1 MLKTLLGNLGKYKRS
16 AILSP
21 IMTLCEVVIDV
32 LLPIVIS
39 FLIDR
44 GVSVGNMHNVLVYG
58 GLMLIM
64 AFVALFFGVMGARL
78 AADASTGLAANLRR
92 HMYEKIQTFA
102 FANIDR
108 FSTAGLVTRLTT
120 DVTNV
125 QNAFMMVIRI
135 MSRAPLMLVGSL
147 IACFMLNAKLS
158 LIFVVAIII
167 LFTMIMLIIRKAL
180 PIFRTVFDRY
190 DDLNTSVQENVT
202 AIRVVKSFVREE
214 YENQRFEY
222 AASYLRN
229 LSIKAEKIV
238 IMNMPVMM
246 IAIHFCMIALS
257 WFGARLIV
265 ADQFTTGQLTSMFS
279 YVMQILMNLM
289 MMSMIFVMVS
299 MSMASANRIAQ
310 VLDEEPDITDPEDPL
325 FEVPDGSIDF
335 ENVNFAYTSKNED
348 FSKTEGE
355 YVLRGIDL
363 HIRSGEVIGVI
374 GGTGSGKSSFVN
386 LISRLYDVNEG
397 AVKVGGHDVRE
408 YDLEALRNSVSVVLQ
423 KNVLFSGTI
432 LDNLRW
438 GKEDATEEECREAC
452 EIACADEFIQNFPDK
467 YETWIEQ
474 GGANVS
480 GGQRQR
486 LCIARA
492 LMKSP
497 KILIL
502 DDSTS
507 AVDTATDAKL
517 RAALTERVPGMTTLI
532 IAQRVA
538 SVMNADRII
547 VMDDGRVDAFDTHEA
562 LLETNEIYRDIYQTQ
577 TNGADF
583 DEPG

>member
-58 GLMLIM
+58 GLMLVM

-147 IACFMLNAKLS
+147 VACFMLNAKLS

-222 AASYLRN
+222 AAAYLRN

-474 GGANVS
+474 GGTNVS

>member
-1 MLKTLLGNLGKYKRS
+1 MLKTLLSNLGKYKRS
-16 AILSP
+16 TILSP

-32 LLPIVIS
+32 LLPMVIAK
-39 FLIDR
+39 LIDS

-58 GLMLIM
+58 GLMLVM

-92 HMYEKIQTFA
+92 TMYEKIQTFA

-125 QNAFMMVIRI
+125 QNAFMMVLRI
-135 MSRAPLMLVGSL
+135 MSRAPFMLIGSL
-147 IACFMLNAKLS
+147 VACFILNAKLS

-167 LFTMIMLIIRKAL
+167 LFSMIMLIIRKAL
-180 PIFRTVFDRY
+180 PVFRTVFDRY

-246 IAIHFCMIALS
+246 TAIYFCMISLS

-310 VLDEEPDITDPEDPL
+310 VLDEEPEIKDPEDPL
-325 FEVPDGSIDF
+325 FEIPDGSIDF
-335 ENVNFAYTSKNED
+335 DHVNFAYTSKNED
-348 FSKTEGE
+348 FAKTEGE
-355 YVLRGIDL
+355 YVLRDIDL

-397 AVKVGGHDVRE
+397 SVKVGGHDVRE
-408 YDLEALRNSVSVVLQ
+408 YDLEALRNDVSVVLQ

-438 GKEDATEEECREAC
+438 GNENATEEECREAC
-452 EIACADEFIQNFPDK
+452 EIACADEFIQQFPEK
-467 YETWIEQ
+467 YNTWIEQ
-474 GGANVS
+474 GGSNVS

-517 RAALTERVPGMTTLI
+517 RAALTERVPGMTTII

-547 VMDDGRVDAFDTHEA
+547 VMDNGKVDAFDTHEE
-562 LLETNEIYRDIYQTQ
+562 LLKTNEIYRDIYETQ

>member
-58 GLMLIM
+58 GLMLVM
-64 AFVALFFGVMGARL
+64 AFIALFFGVMGARL

-214 YENQRFEY
+214 YENQRFDY

-310 VLDEEPDITDPEDPL
+310 VLNEEPDITDPEDPL

-348 FSKTEGE
+348 FSKKEGE
-355 YVLRGIDL
+355 YVLRDIDL

>member
-147 IACFMLNAKLS
+147 VACFMLNAKLS

-167 LFTMIMLIIRKAL
+167 LFSMIMLIIRKAL

-214 YENQRFEY
+214 YENQRF
-222 AASYLRN
+222 
-229 LSIKAEKIV
+229 
-238 IMNMPVMM
+238 
-246 IAIHFCMIALS
+246 
-257 WFGARLIV
+257 
-265 ADQFTTGQLTSMFS
+265 
-279 YVMQILMNLM
+279 
-289 MMSMIFVMVS
+289 
-299 MSMASANRIAQ
+299 
-310 VLDEEPDITDPEDPL
+310 
-325 FEVPDGSIDF
+325 
-335 ENVNFAYTSKNED
+335 
-348 FSKTEGE
+348 
-355 YVLRGIDL
+355 
-363 HIRSGEVIGVI
+363 
-374 GGTGSGKSSFVN
+374 
-386 LISRLYDVNEG
+386 
-397 AVKVGGHDVRE
+397 
-408 YDLEALRNSVSVVLQ
+408 
-423 KNVLFSGTI
+423 
-432 LDNLRW
+432 
-438 GKEDATEEECREAC
+438 
-452 EIACADEFIQNFPDK
+452 
-467 YETWIEQ
+467 
-474 GGANVS
+474 
-480 GGQRQR
+480 
-486 LCIARA
+486 
-492 LMKSP
+492 
-497 KILIL
+497 
-502 DDSTS
+502 
-507 AVDTATDAKL
+507 
-517 RAALTERVPGMTTLI
+517 
-532 IAQRVA
+532 
-538 SVMNADRII
+538 
-547 VMDDGRVDAFDTHEA
+547 
-562 LLETNEIYRDIYQTQ
+562 
-577 TNGADF
+577 
-583 DEPG
+583 

>member
-58 GLMLIM
+58 SLMLVM

-92 HMYEKIQTFA
+92 TMYEKIQTFA

-438 GKEDATEEECREAC
+438 GKADATEEECREAC

>member
-58 GLMLIM
+58 GLMLVM

-222 AASYLRN
+222 AAAYLRN

-355 YVLRGIDL
+355 YVLRDIDL

-438 GKEDATEEECREAC
+438 GKADATEEECREAC

>member
-1 MLKTLLGNLGKYKRS
+1 MLKTLVGNLGKYKRS

-147 IACFMLNAKLS
+147 VACFMLNAKLS

-167 LFTMIMLIIRKAL
+167 LFSMIMLIIRKAL

-222 AASYLRN
+222 AAAYLRN

-289 MMSMIFVMVS
+289 MMSMTFVMVS

-438 GKEDATEEECREAC
+438 GKADATEEECREAC

>member
-58 GLMLIM
+58 GLMLVM
-64 AFVALFFGVMGARL
+64 AFIALFFGVMGARL

-214 YENQRFEY
+214 YENQRFDY

-348 FSKTEGE
+348 FSKKEGE
-355 YVLRGIDL
+355 YVLRDIDL

-438 GKEDATEEECREAC
+438 GKADATEEECREAC

>member
-1 MLKTLLGNLGKYKRS
+1 
-16 AILSP
+16 
-21 IMTLCEVVIDV
+21 
-32 LLPIVIS
+32 
-39 FLIDR
+39 
-44 GVSVGNMHNVLVYG
+44 
-58 GLMLIM
+58 
-64 AFVALFFGVMGARL
+64 MGARL

-348 FSKTEGE
+348 FSKKEGE

-438 GKEDATEEECREAC
+438 GKADATEEECREAC

-562 LLETNEIYRDIYQTQ
+562 LLETNEIYRDVYQTQ

>member
-58 GLMLIM
+58 GLMLVM
-64 AFVALFFGVMGARL
+64 AFIALFFGVMGARL

-214 YENQRFEY
+214 YENQRFDY

-310 VLDEEPDITDPEDPL
+310 VLNEEPDITDPEDPL

-348 FSKTEGE
+348 FSKKEGE
-355 YVLRGIDL
+355 YVLRDIDL

-438 GKEDATEEECREAC
+438 GKEYATEEECREAC

>member
-58 GLMLIM
+58 GLMLVM
-64 AFVALFFGVMGARL
+64 AFIALFFGVMGARL

-310 VLDEEPDITDPEDPL
+310 VLNEEPDITDPEDPL

-348 FSKTEGE
+348 FSKKEGE
-355 YVLRGIDL
+355 YVLRDIDL

-438 GKEDATEEECREAC
+438 GKADATEEECREAC

>member
-1 MLKTLLGNLGKYKRS
+1 MLKTLVGNLGKYKRS

-147 IACFMLNAKLS
+147 VACFMLNAKLS

-167 LFTMIMLIIRKAL
+167 LFSMIMLIIRKAL

-222 AASYLRN
+222 AAAYLRN

-438 GKEDATEEECREAC
+438 GKADATEEECREAC

-547 VMDDGRVDAFDTHEA
+547 VMDVGRVDAFDTHEA

>member
-58 GLMLIM
+58 GLMLVM
-64 AFVALFFGVMGARL
+64 AFIALFFGVMGARL

-222 AASYLRN
+222 AAAYLRN

-355 YVLRGIDL
+355 YVLRDIDL

-408 YDLEALRNSVSVVLQ
+408 YDLEALRNS
-423 KNVLFSGTI
+423 
-432 LDNLRW
+432 
-438 GKEDATEEECREAC
+438 
-452 EIACADEFIQNFPDK
+452 
-467 YETWIEQ
+467 
-474 GGANVS
+474 
-480 GGQRQR
+480 
-486 LCIARA
+486 
-492 LMKSP
+492 
-497 KILIL
+497 
-502 DDSTS
+502 
-507 AVDTATDAKL
+507 
-517 RAALTERVPGMTTLI
+517 
-532 IAQRVA
+532 
-538 SVMNADRII
+538 
-547 VMDDGRVDAFDTHEA
+547 
-562 LLETNEIYRDIYQTQ
+562 
-577 TNGADF
+577 
-583 DEPG
+583 

>member
-58 GLMLIM
+58 GLMLVM
-64 AFVALFFGVMGARL
+64 AFIALFFGVMGARL

-214 YENQRFEY
+214 YENQRFDY

-310 VLDEEPDITDPEDPL
+310 VLNEEPDITDPEDPL

-438 GKEDATEEECREAC
+438 GKADATEEECREAC

>member
-58 GLMLIM
+58 GLMLVM
-64 AFVALFFGVMGARL
+64 AFIALFFGVMGARL

-147 IACFMLNAKLS
+147 VACFMLNAKLS

-310 VLDEEPDITDPEDPL
+310 VLNEEPDITDPEDPL

-348 FSKTEGE
+348 FSKKEGE
-355 YVLRGIDL
+355 YVLRDIDL

-423 KNVLFSGTI
+423 KNVLFSGTS

>member
-1 MLKTLLGNLGKYKRS
+1 MLKTLVGNLGKYKRS

-21 IMTLCEVVIDV
+21 IMTLCEVVIDM

-147 IACFMLNAKLS
+147 VACFMLNAKLS

-167 LFTMIMLIIRKAL
+167 LFSMIMLIIRKAL

-222 AASYLRN
+222 AAAYLRN

-438 GKEDATEEECREAC
+438 GKADATEEECREAC